1 MPALPLYS
9 ALRPQRLPGYVIA
22 LAIFFGGVV
31 PLFLIVLACYCCF
44 CRGRAKTADELKAK
58 PHEYAH
64 GAYSREQLQEM
75 ENAQRHPPRRASLTH
90 QRGGSP
96 TREEERAR
104 EFAERQRQHQQL
116 AHPVGSVRH

>member
-1 MPALPLYS
+1 M
-9 ALRPQRLPGYVIA
+9 IA

-44 CRGRAKTADELKAK
+44 CRGRAKTTDELKAE
-58 PHEYAH
+58 PQENSR
-64 GAYSREQLQEM
+64 GTYSREQREM
-75 ENAQRHPPRRASLTH
+75 ENAQRHPPRRASLTQ

-116 AHPVGSVRH
+116 AHAVGSVRH